1 MYDTGCSCL
10 DLKAADYAA
19 PSMMRTSSVSLTCRS
34 VQLTPIHVVIPS
46 YAVTV
51 SNFRNTHGWR
61 MVSFLR
67 TASGA
72 VYEMPITKD
81 TILFVDD
88 TTDIQVYPQTREE
101 VEISYQVEKRGLRGA
116 L

>member
-1 MYDTGCSCL
+1 
-10 DLKAADYAA
+10 
-19 PSMMRTSSVSLTCRS
+19 
-34 VQLTPIHVVIPS
+34 
-46 YAVTV
+46 
-51 SNFRNTHGWR
+51 